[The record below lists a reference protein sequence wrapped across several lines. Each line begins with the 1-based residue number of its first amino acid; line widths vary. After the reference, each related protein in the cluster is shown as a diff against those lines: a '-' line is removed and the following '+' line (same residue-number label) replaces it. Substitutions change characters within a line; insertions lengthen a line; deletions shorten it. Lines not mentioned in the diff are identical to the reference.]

1 MSIIKPHN
9 PWESGDPFA
18 TSERL
23 ENGEGFR
30 LLQWPIKLWK
40 ISETAPFFH
49 GAHLLVA
56 ADCAAFCHV
65 NLHERLT
72 PGRIPLL
79 CCPETDFD
87 ISMKLA
93 KIISINDIRSVTV
106 IRMEAPCCTE
116 LTDMVQT
123 AIKLSRKPLP
133 FQTVSVFVDAEEVD

>member
-1 MSIIKPHN
+1 M
-9 PWESGDPFA
+9 
-18 TSERL
+18 
-23 ENGEGFR
+23 
-30 LLQWPIKLWK
+30 
-40 ISETAPFFH
+40 
-49 GAHLLVA
+49 A

-65 NLHERLT
+65 NLHKRLT